1 MRLRHALAAGLTAAT
16 TAAPVVLSAG
26 AAIVPASPA
35 YAADAVHVTASASP
49 SGSASVSGSASASGS
64 GAGSEAGRPPSCGKE
79 SDPDFPLK
87 ARIHGGP
94 TAYLAGGGAGTWYLE
109 LTNTARTVCREIH
122 PVVVLT
128 DRDRSLTT
136 SQLRLELADARGRW
150 RSLSLEHTD
159 EDEIIGVRDD
169 GSPGYAV
176 PAHGKITVRARLTF
190 AAAARP
196 NSIAMNAATVQRR
209 GGDGDWVGESNAYRF
224 AVRGAEGETES
235 DRGEVGS
242 GEVGSGDAD
251 RGEVGAHARGDSRT
265 DGGFVGGTESPGH
278 LPRPV
283 RSPAPGRSPA
293 SDPDRTSLPKRTP
306 ASPPASARPTGPGT
320 KPGGTPSVSA
330 SATPSA
336 SASASA
342 SGDSELAST
351 GPGDLLELTAA
362 VAALL
367 AAGVGLV
374 AVFRRLRP

>member
-1 MRLRHALAAGLTAAT
+1 MRLRHALAAGLAAAT

-26 AAIVPASPA
+26 AAASPASPA
-35 YAADAVHVTASASP
+35 YAADAVHVTAS
-49 SGSASVSGSASASGS
+49 GSGS
-64 GAGSEAGRPPSCGKE
+64 GAGSEAGGPPGCGKE

-94 TAYLAGGGAGTWYLE
+94 TAYLAGGGAGTWYLD
-109 LTNTARTVCREIH
+109 LTNTTRTVCREIH

-128 DRDRSLTT
+128 DRDRSLTP

-242 GEVGSGDAD
+242 GDAD

-278 LPRPV
+278 LPRP
-283 RSPAPGRSPA
+283 
-293 SDPDRTSLPKRTP
+293 KHTP
-306 ASPPASARPTGPGT
+306 TPPPASARPTGPGT

-330 SATPSA
+330 SVTPSA